1 MGATA
6 ISVGSS
12 ISFDEQQLIIRLP
25 RKLFTPWRWEVV
37 TGLIQRLQQFMA
49 RGKAEDSGLE
59 GTGLHVRQ
67 LTRRPWRHLPLDVLS
82 LVLYLLLIPTD
93 HFLVRLDREVDLSFV
108 DEECADC
115 YKWKPGK
122 PGRPPWP
129 AQLMFRLLLLM
140 FLFAVPY
147 ETQLILELQANLLW
161 RWFIGLGVLEKV
173 PDHSTLYTFRK
184 RLGTERFV
192 RILARVLS
200 LCQERGLIGNEDL
213 YFDFT
218 AVHASAV
225 AFTPYQRAL
234 LLALALNRYLDLLE
248 AGQAFTQPLLE
259 TLRGLVIEVALEA
272 VDSKSLKKV
281 SPERLKKSLACL
293 EEKVAGMSQGPRWQE
308 PVEKAVEEATA
319 TEAPPTD
326 RKGLLKL
333 AKRLLAVLPQARGD
347 LHARWGKVNNW
358 EFCFGYLAGY
368 VIDGLFGII
377 TAVVLTTANAWQA
390 AFFSSAL
397 HQHQTHVPG
406 KAKSMTIDSACDYP
420 EVHQVLDEAEIKG
433 YIASRNHRS
442 PKGCFGPERFTWK
455 EGHLFCPHEQPMMVV
470 QTRNDD
476 QVTYQGQQCATCG
489 LREQCVGQEA
499 QKPRTITLHPV
510 HHRRWQENRIANR
523 SEEYKQ
529 AQKRRLAWENVFG
542 HGNTYHHGDKAPY
555 RSQPMNDIAQVM
567 TVITLNLEKLIR
579 YGHRKRPLQ
588 VGTSA

>member
-12 ISFDEQQLIIRLP
+12 ISFDEQQIIIHLP
-25 RKLFTPWRWEVV
+25 RKLFTPRRWEVV
-37 TGLIQRLQQFMA
+37 TGLIQRLQQFVA
-49 RGKAEDSGLE
+49 GAKTEDGGLE
-59 GTGLHVRQ
+59 GTALLMRQ
-67 LTRRPWRHLPLDVLS
+67 IIRRPWRHLPLDVLS
-82 LVLYLLLIPTD
+82 QVLYLLLIPTD

-115 YKWKPGK
+115 YEWKPGK

-140 FLFAVPY
+140 FLLAVPY
-147 ETQLILELQANLLW
+147 ETQLIRELQANLLW
-161 RWFIGLGVLEKV
+161 RWFIGLGVLGKA
-173 PDHSTLYTFRK
+173 PDHSTLHDFRN
-184 RLGTERFV
+184 RLGPERFV
-192 RILARVLS
+192 RILVRILS

-234 LLALALNRYLDLLE
+234 LLALALNRYLDLLK
-248 AGQAFTQPLLE
+248 AGQAFDQPLLE
-259 TLRGLVIEVALEA
+259 TLRGLVLEVALEA
-272 VDSKSLKKV
+272 VDSKSLEKV
-281 SPERLKKSLACL
+281 SPERLEKSLARL
-293 EEKVAGMSQGPRWQE
+293 AEKVAGMPQGPRWQE
-308 PVEKAVEEATA
+308 LVEKAMEEAST

-333 AKRLLAVLPQARGD
+333 ARRLLAVLPQARGD
-347 LHARWGKVNNW
+347 LDARLGKVSNW

-377 TAVVLTTANAWQA
+377 TAVVLATANAWQA
-390 AFFSSAL
+390 AFLSSAL
-397 HQHQTHVPG
+397 HQHQAHVPG
-406 KAKSMTIDSACDYP
+406 KAKSMTIDSAFDFP
-420 EVHQVLDEAEIKG
+420 EVYQVLDEAEIKG
-433 YIASRNHRS
+433 YIASRDHRG
-442 PKGCFGPERFTWK
+442 PKGCFGPECFTWK
-455 EGHLFCPHEQPMMVV
+455 EGRLFCPNEQPMMAV
-470 QTRNDD
+470 QTHNDD
-476 QVTYQGQQCATCG
+476 KVTYQGQECATCG

-499 QKPRTITLHPV
+499 QKPRTITVHPV
-510 HHRRWQENRIANR
+510 HHRRWQENRVANR
-523 SEEYKQ
+523 SEEHKQ

-567 TVITLNLEKLIR
+567 TVIAINLEKVVR
-579 YGHRKRPLQ
+579 YGNRKRPLQ
-588 VGTSA
+588 AGTSA

>member
-6 ISVGSS
+6 ISAGSS
-12 ISFDEQQLIIRLP
+12 ISFDEQQLIIRLD

-37 TGLIQRLQQFMA
+37 TSLIQRLQQFMA
-49 RGKAEDSGLE
+49 GVKADDGGLE
-59 GTGLHVRQ
+59 ETGLPMRRIM
-67 LTRRPWRHLPLDVLS
+67 RRPWRHWPLDVLS
-82 LVLYLLLIPTD
+82 LVLYLLLIPTN

-129 AQLMFRLLLLM
+129 AQSVFRLLLLM

-147 ETQLILELQANLLW
+147 ETQLVLELQANLLW
-161 RWFIGLGVLEKV
+161 RWFIGLGVLEKA
-173 PDHSTLYTFRK
+173 PDHSTLHTFRK
-184 RLGTERFV
+184 RLGPERFV
-192 RILARVLS
+192 RILARILS

-248 AGQAFTQPLLE
+248 AGQAFDQPLLE

-272 VDSKSLKKV
+272 VDSKSLEKV
-281 SPERLKKSLACL
+281 SPKQLEKSLARL
-293 EEKVAGMSQGPRWQE
+293 EEKVAGMPQGPHWQE
-308 PVEKAVEEATA
+308 SLEKAVEETA
-319 TEAPPTD
+319 ITEAPPTD

-333 AKRLLAVLPQARGD
+333 AQRLPTALPQARGD
-347 LHARWGKVNNW
+347 LDARQGKVNNW

-377 TAVVLTTANAWQA
+377 TAVVLATANAWQA
-390 AFFSSAL
+390 AFLSPAL
-397 HQHQTHVPG
+397 HQHQAHVPG
-406 KAKSMTIDSACDYP
+406 KAGSMTIDSAFDFP
-420 EVHQVLDEAEIKG
+420 EVYQVLDEAEMKG
-433 YIASRNHRS
+433 YIASRDHRG
-442 PKGCFGPERFTWK
+442 PKGCFGPECFTWE
-455 EGHLFCPHEQPMMVV
+455 EGHLFCPNEQPMMAV
-470 QTRNDD
+470 QTHDD
-476 QVTYQGQQCATCG
+476 DKVTYQGQQCATCG

-499 QKPRTITLHPV
+499 RKPRTITVHPA
-510 HHRRWQENRIANR
+510 HHHRWQENRIANR

-567 TVITLNLEKLIR
+567 TVIALNLEKMVR
-579 YGHRKRPLQ
+579 YGHLKRPLQ
-588 VGTSA
+588 AETSA